1 MLSKAP
7 RGTKDI
13 TPKDVYKW
21 HYVEK
26 KFREICALYGY
37 EEIRTPIFEHTEVF
51 ARSVGDTTDVV
62 QKEMYSFTD
71 RGDRQLS
78 LKPEGTAGVIRSFIE
93 NKMYADTQPTKL
105 YYITP
110 CFRYER
116 PQAGRQRQFHQF
128 GIEVLGSDG
137 PSVDA
142 EVISLAVQFFNE
154 MGLKNLSVNINSVGC
169 PKCREE
175 YNRKLKEYLD
185 KKVDVLCE
193 TCLERKDKNPM
204 RVIDCKNPHCKENLQ
219 DIPFMIDHL
228 CEDCKDHFDKLQT
241 YLKEMDINYVVDKTI
256 VRGLDYYKKTAFEI
270 ISNDIGSQSTVCGG
284 GRYDGLVEMLGGPKG
299 ISGIGFGLGAE
310 RLLLTLENNNIE
322 IENPKSTD
330 IYIATI
336 GDAAKT
342 KSFKLIK
349 DLRSNHISA
358 DNDHLD
364 KSLKAQFKYSDK
376 LNAKY
381 TVVIGDDELAN
392 DTATLKN
399 MKTSEQ
405 TTIKLSELVDE
416 LKKRL

>member
-137 PSVDA
+137 PSIDA

-169 PKCREE
+169 PTCREE

-299 ISGIGFGLGAE
+299 ISGIGFALGAE

-349 DLRSNHISA
+349 DLRTNHISA